1 MMNQGAYGQAAETR
15 STTKI
20 VVVALLI
27 GLVAGFSLTYYFF
40 GSEISYLQSQQQALK
55 KEVLALDRNQAA
67 LTKLVSVPV
76 QPVTPIS
83 YKPPVNYSQLYSETV
98 ASVVMVQAVQTSVQL
113 GIFGSITQQTPVLGS
128 GFVVQYNGS
137 YYVVTN
143 YHVIANSTNVTVT
156 FSNSDG
162 YPATVIGSDRFS
174 DLAVL
179 KVDAPTY
186 EFHPLNL
193 GNSSEL
199 KVGQPV
205 VAIGNPFGLAS
216 TFTIGVVSATDR
228 VLDDPVA
235 APYSIAG
242 VIQTTAAIN
251 PGNSG
256 GPLLDLAGQV
266 VGVTT
271 AVIANSQG
279 LGFAIP
285 SVILAR
291 ELPFL
296 IANGTY
302 DLHPYIGFSVVSM
315 NVYLAEAMHINLTH
329 GVLIEQV
336 VAGGPASDAGLKGG
350 VNQST
355 VLGEQVMLGGDIIVS
370 ANNTP
375 IEDTNQLLSYIEL
388 NVLPGQIVV
397 FTVFRNGVYLNIPVV
412 VGRIPTS

>member
-1 MMNQGAYGQAAETR
+1 
-15 STTKI
+15 
-20 VVVALLI
+20 
-27 GLVAGFSLTYYFF
+27 
-40 GSEISYLQSQQQALK
+40 
-55 KEVLALDRNQAA
+55 
-67 LTKLVSVPV
+67 
-76 QPVTPIS
+76 
-83 YKPPVNYSQLYSETV
+83 
-98 ASVVMVQAVQTSVQL
+98 
-113 GIFGSITQQTPVLGS
+113 VLGS
-128 GFVVQYNGS
+128 GFVVQYNSS

-143 YHVIANSTNVTVT
+143 YHVIANATNVTVT

-162 YPATVIGSDRFS
+162 YPAAVIGSDRFS

-179 KVDAPTY
+179 KVDAPAY
-186 EFHPLNL
+186 EFHPLSL

-199 KVGQPV
+199 QVGQQV
-205 VAIGNPFGLAS
+205 VAIGNPFGLAG

-228 VLDDPVA
+228 VLDDPVS

-291 ELPFL
+291 ELPLL

-315 NVYLAEAMHINLTH
+315 SVYLAEAMHINLTH
-329 GVLIEQV
+329 GVLVEQV
-336 VAGGPASDAGLKGG
+336 VAGGPAAEAGLKGG

-388 NVLPGQIVV
+388 NVLPGQTVV
-397 FTVFRNGVYLNIPVV
+397 FTVFRNGTYLNLPVV
-412 VGRIPTS
+412 VGSIPNS

>member
-1 MMNQGAYGQAAETR
+1 
-15 STTKI
+15 
-20 VVVALLI
+20 
-27 GLVAGFSLTYYFF
+27 
-40 GSEISYLQSQQQALK
+40 
-55 KEVLALDRNQAA
+55 
-67 LTKLVSVPV
+67 VS
-76 QPVTPIS
+76 
-83 YKPPVNYSQLYSETV
+83 
-98 ASVVMVQAVQTSVQL
+98 
-113 GIFGSITQQTPVLGS
+113 
-128 GFVVQYNGS
+128 
-137 YYVVTN
+137 
-143 YHVIANSTNVTVT
+143 
-156 FSNSDG
+156 
-162 YPATVIGSDRFS
+162 
-174 DLAVL
+174 
-179 KVDAPTY
+179 
-186 EFHPLNL
+186 
-193 GNSSEL
+193 
-199 KVGQPV
+199 
-205 VAIGNPFGLAS
+205 
-216 TFTIGVVSATDR
+216 
-228 VLDDPVA
+228 

-291 ELPFL
+291 ELPLL

-315 NVYLAEAMHINLTH
+315 SVYLAEAMHINLTH
-329 GVLIEQV
+329 GVLVEQV
-336 VAGGPASDAGLKGG
+336 VAGGPAAEAGLKGG

-388 NVLPGQIVV
+388 NVLPGQTVV
-397 FTVFRNGVYLNIPVV
+397 FTVFRNGTYLNLPVV
-412 VGRIPTS
+412 VGSIPNS